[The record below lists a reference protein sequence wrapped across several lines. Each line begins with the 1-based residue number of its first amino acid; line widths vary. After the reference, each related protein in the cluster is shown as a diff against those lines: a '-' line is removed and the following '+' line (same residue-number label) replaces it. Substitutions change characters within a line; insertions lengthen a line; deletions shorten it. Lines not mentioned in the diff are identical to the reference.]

1 MILKKILKCLSIM
14 VLIGLISV
22 FALGCSNE
30 EAPGTSDQDNE
41 EKPTYIVAFEATFP
55 PFESKDE
62 ETGEFIGFDIDLIRA
77 IGEVEG
83 FDVELMEMGFDG
95 IVAAVQ
101 TGNVDL
107 GVSGLTIDEDRL
119 ESVDFSTPYYHS
131 ALGIVVRA
139 DNDTIK
145 GVDDLKG
152 KKIAVQIG
160 TTGAK
165 YARTIEDSQVTDF
178 DQVSN
183 AFLELKNGG
192 ADAIVNDHP
201 VNLNYIKGNE
211 EDYKTV
217 GDTLQSEYYG
227 IAIKKGN
234 TELLEQINNGL
245 DTLKENG
252 KFAELYKKWFDVE
265 PPEYLPGEEN
275 A

>member
-1 MILKKILKCLSIM
+1 MKKILKCLSIM

-165 YARTIEDSQVTDF
+165 YARTIEDAQVTDF

>member
-152 KKIAVQIG
+152 KKLEWITFCWIPVCSTWPALAGQG
-160 TTGAK
+160 QRSNSSKTHMK
-165 YARTIEDSQVTDF
+165 VTLWAALR
-178 DQVSN
+178 QTPS
-183 AFLELKNGG
+183 
-192 ADAIVNDHP
+192 
-201 VNLNYIKGNE
+201 
-211 EDYKTV
+211 
-217 GDTLQSEYYG
+217 TLG
-227 IAIKKGN
+227 R
-234 TELLEQINNGL
+234 
-245 DTLKENG
+245 TLKG
-252 KFAELYKKWFDVE
+252 
-265 PPEYLPGEEN
+265 
-275 A
+275 

>member
-1 MILKKILKCLSIM
+1 MKKIFKCLSIM
-14 VLIGLISV
+14 LLVGLISAC
-22 FALGCSNE
+22 ALGCSNE
-30 EAPGTSDQDNE
+30 EGTPEANDQDNK

-62 ETGEFIGFDIDLIRA
+62 ATGDFVGFDIDLIKA
-77 IGEVEG
+77 IGEVED

-95 IVAAVQ
+95 IIASVQ
-101 TGNVDL
+101 TGNIDL
-107 GVSGLTIDEDRL
+107 AVSGLSIDEKRL

-139 DNDTIK
+139 DDNTIK
-145 GVDDLKG
+145 GIDDLKG

-165 YARTIEDSQVTDF
+165 YAREIENAQVTDF

-192 ADAIVNDHP
+192 ADAIINDHP

-211 EDYKTV
+211 KDYKTV
-217 GDTLQSEYYG
+217 GDPLESEYYG

-234 TELLEQINNGL
+234 TELLDKINSGL
-245 DTLKENG
+245 EKLKENG
-252 KFAELYKKWFDVE
+252 KYAELYKKWFETD
-265 PPEYLPGEEN
+265 PPEYLPGEEK

>member
-1 MILKKILKCLSIM
+1 MKKIFKYLSIM
-14 VLIGLISV
+14 LLIGLISAC
-22 FALGCSNE
+22 ALGCSNE
-30 EAPGTSDQDNE
+30 EGTPEASDQDNE

-62 ETGEFIGFDIDLIRA
+62 ETGEFVGFDIDLIKA
-77 IGEVEG
+77 IGEEEG

-95 IVAAVQ
+95 IVASVK

-107 GVSGLTIDEDRL
+107 GVSGLTIDEERL

-139 DNDTIK
+139 DDDTIK
-145 GVDDLKG
+145 DVDNLKG

-165 YARTIEDSQVTDF
+165 FARTIEDAQVTDY
-178 DQVSN
+178 DQVTD

-192 ADAIVNDHP
+192 ADAVVNDHP
-201 VNLNYIKGNE
+201 VNLNYIKGHE
-211 EDYKTV
+211 KDYKTV
-217 GDTLQSEYYG
+217 GDTLESEYYG

-234 TELLEQINNGL
+234 TEVLNKINSGLEK
-245 DTLKENG
+245 LKEKG
-252 KFAELYKKWFDVE
+252 KYAELYKEWFDVE